1 MGKRSVPRRIGY
13 AQQRAAND
21 RAREEKLRQ
30 LCQNGITPKDMEE
43 ACKLAAEKAYEEG
56 KNAGI
61 NGRADA
67 LMSTCYA
74 AALLAA
80 HKAFG
85 FGHERCL
92 RFMRA
97 MDYEV
102 VYSLSS
108 MDLVQE
114 VFERLGIKIN
124 FAGALEDE
132 RIMEVK

>member
-1 MGKRSVPRRIGY
+1 
-13 AQQRAAND
+13 
-21 RAREEKLRQ
+21 
-30 LCQNGITPKDMEE
+30 
-43 ACKLAAEKAYEEG
+43 
-56 KNAGI
+56 
-61 NGRADA
+61 
-67 LMSTCYA
+67 
-74 AALLAA
+74 
-80 HKAFG
+80 
-85 FGHERCL
+85 
-92 RFMRA
+92 